1 MPARSNSSRDRLLD
15 TAESLILRKGFAGTS
30 IEDILEQAAITKGGF
45 FYHFK
50 GKGEL
55 AKVLVQ
61 RYLSDDKQIFSR
73 LMADARILTEDPLHQ
88 LLIFLKL
95 FAEMMNELEQAH
107 PGCLVASF
115 TYETQQFDDEVR
127 ALIEEGVLSWR
138 KLIKDQLTEIEQVYR
153 PRQELELESL
163 ADMFTSVVEGGII
176 LSRIFQDNAVLRDQI
191 LGYREHLRLVYEGNM
206 RQSE

>member
-50 GKGEL
+50 GKAEL

-61 RYLSDDKQIFSR
+61 RYLSDDKQIFSA
-73 LMADARILTEDPLHQ
+73 LFADARQLTEDPLHQ

-95 FAEMMNELEQAH
+95 FAETMNELEQTH

-138 KLIKDQLTEIEQVYR
+138 KLIKDQLTEIEKVYQ
-153 PRQELELESL
+153 PRQAIELESL

-176 LSRIFQDNAVLRDQI
+176 LSRIFHDNAVLRDQI
-191 LGYREHLRLVYEGNM
+191 LVYREHLRLIYEGNL
-206 RQSE
+206 RQAE